1 MTKKLMAVGLITI
14 LGFLLGVV
22 ANLLY
27 VNALPVLSAALPQ
40 LLALLNGSWLLWGII
55 GALVFIG
62 ASLLYAFFPED
73 NTRKALVLIVVCLA
87 IVDVILIVS
96 ASTL

>member
-1 MTKKLMAVGLITI
+1 MMI

-27 VNALPVLSAALPQ
+27 VNALPALSAALPQ
-40 LLALLNGSWLLWGII
+40 LLAFLNGSWLLWGVI
-55 GALVFIG
+55 GALVSIG

-73 NTRKALVLIVVCLA
+73 NTKKALILFVVCLA
-87 IVDVILIVS
+87 IVDAFLIVF